1 VSSGW
6 LGSFPD
12 IYNSIK
18 NSVYEKNNLIN
29 RDSVAI
35 DLAQEDDLFALGG
48 AAMVMDYHLNETE
61 RSSFLE
67 KADSF

>member
-1 VSSGW
+1 
-6 LGSFPD
+6 
-12 IYNSIK
+12 
-18 NSVYEKNNLIN
+18 LIN